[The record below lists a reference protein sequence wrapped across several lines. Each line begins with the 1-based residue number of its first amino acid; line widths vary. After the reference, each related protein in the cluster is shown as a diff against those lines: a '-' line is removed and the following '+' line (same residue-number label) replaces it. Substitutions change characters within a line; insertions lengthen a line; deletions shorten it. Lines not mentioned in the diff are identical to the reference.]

1 MTVDIREGYRCT
13 VASLKPVT
21 SPATNAPI
29 ARVASVR
36 GRFTTAPWKLAGAAA
51 CGCVA
56 LAIVDPTRHLV
67 TPPCPLRV
75 LTGWWCPLCG
85 GTRAVSRLLRGDVV
99 GAFHFNALFVAT
111 LPLMLLVWASFAF
124 PGRLPRV
131 SGLLANTQRATVAV
145 FALLVVFMVVR
156 NTPLGFD
163 VFRYPGA

>member
-1 MTVDIREGYRCT
+1 MT
-13 VASLKPVT
+13 SLKPVT
-21 SPATNAPI
+21 SPDTNAPNPS
-29 ARVASVR
+29 VAGVR
-36 GRFTTAPWKLAGAAA
+36 GRFATAPWKLAGAAA

-56 LAIVDPTRHLV
+56 LAIVDPTKHLV
-67 TPPCPLRV
+67 TPPCPLRA

-99 GAFHFNALFVAT
+99 GAFHFNALFVIL
-111 LPLMLLVWASFAF
+111 LPVIVAVWASFAF